1 MMTKRLAK
9 IGTSYGVVI
18 DKPILALLGIDP
30 ESEVDISTDGQKL
43 IIEPHRKMDR
53 DKARA
58 AGHAVMQAHRSTLD
72 KLAK

>member
-18 DKPILALLGIDP
+18 DKPILALLGIDV
-30 ESEVDISTDGQKL
+30 EGEVDISTEDGKL
-43 IIEPHRKMDR
+43 IIAPHRKMGRDR
-53 DKARA
+53 ARA
-58 AGHAVMQAHRSTLD
+58 AGRAVMQAHRATLD